1 MAITPNYALPSTKLI
16 IPDNPFL
23 RAAKLGPAPQPP
35 AHEDPEERP
44 QLRVAA
50 LISNHRWKAGIRGP
64 LRPLPPRSEDVQG
77 AYWYHDC
84 PYFKSKTHWVER
96 PLHLRLEPPFAVV
109 VVEPNNNSSTSMNC
123 GSNNNSNKIPLELC
137 DLGCG
142 YLAPRDTVLYN
153 SKRVMVETLEGF
165 NLLPGRFDDW
175 FLSCCQCGNW
185 ELNLLKEHPSA
196 QDSHVKRKVV
206 GYNCCEHCERPDEN
220 KCELC
225 FSLTRYLEANCWR
238 SGEPV
243 PGGVKWRHERARVE
257 RKEGRS
263 RSRGTSTCP
272 GMTAGPLALAAVVP
286 VSAAA
291 AGMELGTVREFSH
304 GADEAW
310 VE

>member
-1 MAITPNYALPSTKLI
+1 MAIIPNYALPSTELI

-23 RAAKLGPAPQPP
+23 RAAKLGSAPPAPS
-35 AHEDPEERP
+35 HEDPEERP

-96 PLHLRLEPPFAVV
+96 PLHLRLEPSA
-109 VVEPNNNSSTSMNC
+109 TSADFTGGETISM
-123 GSNNNSNKIPLELC
+123 ELC

-220 KCELC
+220 RCELC
-225 FSLTRYLEANCWR
+225 FSLTKYLEANCWR

-243 PGGVKWRHERARVE
+243 PGGVKWRHERARME
-257 RKEGRS
+257 RKEGRNGRS
-263 RSRGTSTCP
+263 SRGVST
-272 GMTAGPLALAAVVP
+272 MTVTPGPLALAPVP
-286 VSAAA
+286 VSPTTGAV
-291 AGMELGTVREFSH
+291 LGTVMEFAN
-304 GADEAW
+304 GENEGW
-310 VE
+310 VG

>member
-1 MAITPNYALPSTKLI
+1 M
-16 IPDNPFL
+16 
-23 RAAKLGPAPQPP
+23 
-35 AHEDPEERP
+35 
-44 QLRVAA
+44 
-50 LISNHRWKAGIRGP
+50 
-64 LRPLPPRSEDVQG
+64 
-77 AYWYHDC
+77 
-84 PYFKSKTHWVER
+84 
-96 PLHLRLEPPFAVV
+96 RLEPPFAVV
-109 VVEPNNNSSTSMNC
+109 EPKNNSTSMNC
-123 GSNNNSNKIPLELC
+123 RSNNNNNSGGEIPLELC

-220 KCELC
+220 RCELC
-225 FSLTRYLEANCWR
+225 FSLTKYLEANCWR

-263 RSRGTSTCP
+263 RSRGMSTCP
-272 GMTAGPLALAAVVP
+272 GMTVGPLALTSVP

-291 AGMELGTVREFSH
+291 GTVLGTVREFDN
-304 GADEAW
+304 GEDEAW

>member
-1 MAITPNYALPSTKLI
+1 MAIIPNYILPSTELI

-23 RAAKLGPAPQPP
+23 RAAKLGCAPFPP
-35 AHEDPEERP
+35 CHEDPEERP
-44 QLRVAA
+44 QFRVAA

-77 AYWYHDC
+77 AFWYHDC

-96 PLHLRLEPPFAVV
+96 PLHLRLEPPGPFFPA
-109 VVEPNNNSSTSMNC
+109 ERQP
-123 GSNNNSNKIPLELC
+123 GSIVPASEIPLELC

-206 GYNCCEHCERPDEN
+206 GYNCCEHCERPDESR
-220 KCELC
+220 CELC
-225 FSLTRYLEANCWR
+225 FSLTKYLEANCWR

-243 PGGVKWRHERARVE
+243 PGGVKWRHERARME

-263 RSRGTSTCP
+263 RSRGLSSTGT
-272 GMTAGPLALAAVVP
+272 GMTASPAGGPLPLSP
-286 VSAAA
+286 VSTLRSMSTTELETV
-291 AGMELGTVREFSH
+291 MEFAPHEEK
-304 GADEAW
+304 EAW
-310 VE
+310 AGR

>member
-1 MAITPNYALPSTKLI
+1 MP
-16 IPDNPFL
+16 
-23 RAAKLGPAPQPP
+23 
-35 AHEDPEERP
+35 
-44 QLRVAA
+44 V
-50 LISNHRWKAGIRGP
+50 
-64 LRPLPPRSEDVQG
+64 
-77 AYWYHDC
+77 
-84 PYFKSKTHWVER
+84 
-96 PLHLRLEPPFAVV
+96 
-109 VVEPNNNSSTSMNC
+109 
-123 GSNNNSNKIPLELC
+123 ELC

-220 KCELC
+220 RCDLC
-225 FSLTRYLEANCWR
+225 FSLTKYLEANCWR

-257 RKEGRS
+257 RKEGRG
-263 RSRGTSTCP
+263 RSRGMST
-272 GMTAGPLALAAVVP
+272 GMTAAGPLALAAVP
-286 VSAAA
+286 VSAT
-291 AGMELGTVREFSH
+291 GTVLGTVMEFAN
-304 GADEAW
+304 GEDEGW
-310 VE
+310 VG